1 MELVELL
8 ERGTV
13 VLPLEARDK
22 WEAIRTLTM
31 SLVEAGK
38 LPGERFEEVHR
49 ALVEREKELSTGM
62 EKGIAVPHAGVDM
75 PGEALGALGLAPQG
89 IPFECLDGEPARIIF
104 LMVTPKDK
112 KLRHL
117 RTLSTIVRVLA
128 HEGLRRKLLE
138 CSSVEEVMRVLQE
151 REEELLKEGG
161 PWPGRRSPSS

>member
-8 ERGTV
+8 KRGTL
-13 VLPLEARDK
+13 VLPLNAGDK
-22 WEAIRTLTM
+22 WEAIRVLTE
-31 SLVEAGK
+31 SLVEKGA
-38 LPGERFEEVHR
+38 LPQERFDEVHQ

-62 EKGIAVPHAGVDM
+62 EKGVAVPHAGVDM

-104 LMVTPKDK
+104 LMVTPKAK

-128 HEGLRRKLLE
+128 DEGLRRRLLE
-138 CSSVEEVMRVLQE
+138 CTSPEEVIQVLQE
-151 REEELLKEGG
+151 REKKLLEEGG